1 MGAVTSSPGRGSH
14 PLRWAPLPLSV
25 ERTRVPILEV
35 NQSGP
40 QGLPS
45 TQLHPVDQHPGPSP
59 LVSRSVSCLQGQS
72 LLWPWADGASEKGPK
87 CLPGDRGCTGT
98 EHTEGALTC
107 CGRSHRSVVARARAP
122 GWSRAFSGPRPLPS
136 QSLVR
141 SAEDPCPG
149 QKQRVRPT
157 RLSDRTRRH
166 P

>member
-59 LVSRSVSCLQGQS
+59 LVSRSVGCLQGQS
-72 LLWPWADGASEKGPK
+72 LLRPWADGASEKGPK
-87 CLPGDRGCTGT
+87 CLPGV
-98 EHTEGALTC
+98 GAAQGQSTQ
-107 CGRSHRSVVARARAP
+107 RAP
-122 GWSRAFSGPRPLPS
+122 SPAAGGVTGVW
-136 QSLVR
+136 
-141 SAEDPCPG
+141 
-149 QKQRVRPT
+149 
-157 RLSDRTRRH
+157 
-166 P
+166 